1 MENAIHDGGS
11 VQPRSSAGGFE
22 GCEAPCEAKID
33 LSVVMRKAYFC
44 PPRQVAPAWRR

>member
-22 GCEAPCEAKID
+22 GCEAKID

-44 PPRQVAPAWRR
+44 PPR